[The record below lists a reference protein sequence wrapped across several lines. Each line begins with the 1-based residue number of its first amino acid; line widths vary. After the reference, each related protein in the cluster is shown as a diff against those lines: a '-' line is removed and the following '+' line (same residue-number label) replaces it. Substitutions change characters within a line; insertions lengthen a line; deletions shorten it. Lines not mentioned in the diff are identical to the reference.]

1 MTKKITK
8 ITPVHIPKH
17 HRKWAGL
24 EEKEEKEPE
33 DKKKNDLDT
42 KKLDKLVRKVY
53 DQKYR
58 TYDRKG
64 KMVEYYE
71 LSGSI
76 ENDGG
81 EQKK

>member
-24 EEKEEKEPE
+24 EEEEKKEPE

-42 KKLDKLVRKVY
+42 KKLDKFIRRAY
-53 DQKYR
+53 DQKVK
-58 TYDRKG
+58 TYDKKG
-64 KMVEYYE
+64 NIVEYSE
-71 LSGSI
+71 TNN
-76 ENDGG
+76 EG
-81 EQKK
+81 E